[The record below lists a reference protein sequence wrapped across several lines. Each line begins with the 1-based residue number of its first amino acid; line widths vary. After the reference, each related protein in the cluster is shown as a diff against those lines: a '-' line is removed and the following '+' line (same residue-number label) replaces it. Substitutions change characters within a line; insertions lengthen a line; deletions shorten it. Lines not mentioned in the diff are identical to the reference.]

1 MSNCIGSNSMFC
13 NIIESLLSS
22 FTLCLY
28 NHYLLQDVIVRNF
41 SVVTDIAS
49 ATAGNVTTMMT
60 VVITAT
66 NKIVVC
72 ISYFL
77 QNKILVFLIKSLDT
91 KNNNAP

>member
-13 NIIESLLSS
+13 IIESLLSS